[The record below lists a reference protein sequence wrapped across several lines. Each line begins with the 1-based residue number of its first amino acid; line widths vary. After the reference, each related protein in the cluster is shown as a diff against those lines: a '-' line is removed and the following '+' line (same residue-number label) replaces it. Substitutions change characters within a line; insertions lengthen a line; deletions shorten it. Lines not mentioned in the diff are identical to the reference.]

1 MKYALL
7 GDIHS
12 SVEDL
17 KDVLYDIKKQ
27 APDAELIGT
36 GDLFEC
42 IISKKRAP
50 FERFNK
56 LEDVMLYSDELIE
69 MLTFPSVRGNQEE
82 RIELITESDE
92 PLLRRIR
99 MMEERIL
106 IENAA
111 MVIHGHQWEWGGDPW
126 VPVFPETGPDLIF
139 YGHSHDSGLTIDRQM
154 EEVGFGVPYSVR
166 KGRTFVNVGAVVGD
180 RNWVLY
186 EADKGTVTFMK
197 VIG

>member
-1 MKYALL
+1 MRYALL

-17 KDVLYDIKKQ
+17 KDVLNDIQKY

-50 FERFNK
+50 FERFSR
-56 LEDVMLYSDELIE
+56 LEDVMLFSDELIG

-82 RIELITESDE
+82 RIAQITESDE
-92 PLLRRIR
+92 PLLQRIR
-99 MMEERIL
+99 MMEERIG
-106 IENAA
+106 IGKTAI
-111 MVIHGHQWEWGGDPW
+111 VIHGHQWEWGGDPW
-126 VPVFPETGPDLIF
+126 MPVFPETGPDLIF
-139 YGHSHDSGLTIDRQM
+139 YGHSHDSGLSINNQV
-154 EEVGFGVPYSVR
+154 EEIGFGVPYDVT

-180 RNWVLY
+180 RNWLLY
-186 EADKGTVTFMK
+186 DSTAGTVIFKK
-197 VIG
+197 VMD

>member
-1 MKYALL
+1 MRYALL

-17 KDVLYDIKKQ
+17 KDVLNDIQKQ
-27 APDAELIGT
+27 APGAELIGT

-50 FERFNK
+50 FERFNRLK
-56 LEDVMLYSDELIE
+56 DVMLFSDELID

-82 RIELITESDE
+82 RIAQITESDE
-92 PLLRRIR
+92 PLLLRIR
-99 MMEERIL
+99 TMEERIG
-106 IENAA
+106 IERTAD
-111 MVIHGHQWEWGGDPW
+111 VIHGHQWEWGGEPW
-126 VPVFPETGPDLIF
+126 MPVFPETGRNLIF
-139 YGHSHDSGLTIDRQM
+139 YGHSHESGLTIDSQV
-154 EEVGFGVPYSVR
+154 EEVGFGVPYDVT

-186 EADKGTVTFMK
+186 DADAGTVVFMK
-197 VIG
+197 VMD